1 MERATPSSQPAVEES
16 TSSPEPSALARGGG
30 GEAKTITLP
39 IAIVAVL
46 AVLLAAVPI
55 LLLDPMANGGS
66 AFFIGVGG
74 VPMLAVA
81 VVILLVSSTASGGR
95 RMRPAALW
103 WLLVVPLGVVACAVP
118 TMLANPR
125 YFEAETVGGFFGTLA
140 LLVVLV
146 AVCMLAGGLLWFF
159 VVFPLSIFFRLIV
172 TVARGER
179 VPPFRFVVPLLM
191 LALTA
196 FIVVTAMSLDD
207 LAPGRA
213 AGGQIIAA
221 LLGIPG
227 SYEVAW
233 PVGLGLVR
241 ALVGAVL
248 VALAVRALTRRS
260 LGDQPAS

>member
-1 MERATPSSQPAVEES
+1 VERATPSSQPAVEES
-16 TSSPEPSALARGGG
+16 QALSERSGPTAGGADEG
-30 GEAKTITLP
+30 RTITIP
-39 IAIVAVL
+39 IAIVSVL

-55 LLLDPMANGGS
+55 LLLDPKSNGGS
-66 AFFIGVGG
+66 AFFFGVGG
-74 VPMLAVA
+74 APMLAVA
-81 VVILLVSSTASGGR
+81 VVILLISSTISGHR

-103 WLLVVPLGVVACAVP
+103 WLLVVPVGVVACAVP

-125 YFEAETVGGFFGTLA
+125 YFESETVGGFFGTLA
-140 LLVVLV
+140 LLVILV

-159 VVFPLSIFFRLIV
+159 VLFPLSILFRLIV

-221 LLGIPG
+221 LLGLPG

-248 VALAVRALTRRS
+248 VALAVRALIRPRR
-260 LGDQPAS
+260 GDRPA